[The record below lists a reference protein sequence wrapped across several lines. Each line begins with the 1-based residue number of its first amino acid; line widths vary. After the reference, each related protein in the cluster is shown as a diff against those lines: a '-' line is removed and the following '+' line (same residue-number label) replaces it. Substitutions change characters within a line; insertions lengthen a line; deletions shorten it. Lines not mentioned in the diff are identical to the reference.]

1 MRRIAILLMAFV
13 LSISMTACI
22 GDEYVT
28 VYHPA
33 TPDEATADEA
43 TADEATADE
52 PAIDIKTD
60 SETILARKAAELIG
74 EYGIAP
80 DETLKANSSKITDT
94 NWTHREGIASVLFTD
109 LDGDKINDLV
119 VVRLIG
125 GELKDDSENVAVSVY
140 YCTED
145 GVGSAG
151 EITLPYGDDFTE
163 KDLDL
168 FVYQNEIYY
177 ECDFT
182 KTASTYTKM
191 YYYVLGYE
199 NNTLVKRV
207 LLESE
212 NSMGFYNKWIETLYS
227 GNKPKSV
234 VIYDKTFNKDTRKY
248 DTSGQYKDSENP
260 ALDYFVN
267 RGLPE
272 TSECFSLEKYP
283 NFFLENGTEPLCE
296 MVVRK
301 KSSNYLIFLSSLTDY
316 TDFDLDDLI
325 NQFTEEINW
334 KELYIDKL
342 NEIEENGNTY
352 DLVDIDDDDIPE
364 VVYSGVP
371 NLGTQIIYLKGNQAE
386 LEKLTGGEFCYE
398 PVSGRILTHHY
409 SMTNSELPIID
420 TVYEYQ
426 YQTITPVFSGSKIRK
441 KDGGLEYY
449 LNDVFVTKDEYY
461 SALYAEFDTEY
472 SKAISH
478 FYTKDEVIEMIEE
491 YLP

>member
-1 MRRIAILLMAFV
+1 MQ
-13 LSISMTACI
+13 
-22 GDEYVT
+22 
-28 VYHPA
+28 
-33 TPDEATADEA
+33 
-43 TADEATADE
+43 
-52 PAIDIKTD
+52 
-60 SETILARKAAELIG
+60 AA
-74 EYGIAP
+74 
-80 DETLKANSSKITDT
+80 
-94 NWTHREGIASVLFTD
+94 V
-109 LDGDKINDLV
+109 
-119 VVRLIG
+119 
-125 GELKDDSENVAVSVY
+125 
-140 YCTED
+140 
-145 GVGSAG
+145 
-151 EITLPYGDDFTE
+151 
-163 KDLDL
+163 
-168 FVYQNEIYY
+168 Q
-177 ECDFT
+177 
-182 KTASTYTKM
+182 
-191 YYYVLGYE
+191 
-199 NNTLVKRV
+199 
-207 LLESE
+207 
-212 NSMGFYNKWIETLYS
+212 
-227 GNKPKSV
+227 
-234 VIYDKTFNKDTRKY
+234 
-248 DTSGQYKDSENP
+248 
-260 ALDYFVN
+260 
-267 RGLPE
+267 
-272 TSECFSLEKYP
+272 
-283 NFFLENGTEPLCE
+283 
-296 MVVRK
+296 
-301 KSSNYLIFLSSLTDY
+301 
-316 TDFDLDDLI
+316 
-325 NQFTEEINW
+325 EINW